1 MAEQQREIFV
11 PEKGPGDTGSV
22 SGESEENAADV
33 LVLEIVVFDLG
44 FPSDTTDVKFRAVQ
58 WICTEVMLAL
68 AVLWNLLPLATSRTI
83 GFRSAHDAFMTTY
96 NGTGAPD
103 SWNWCLSYLA
113 TAGIL
118 IGFDASGHVA
128 EETKN
133 AAVTAARGIFWSTV
147 VSGIGGFIVV
157 VLFLFCVISK
167 PDADKFFEF
176 GGPQPFV
183 PLYAVILGEGGHI
196 FMNIVCVVA
205 LWFVPFTSLVSA
217 AGVPS
222 AAAYGLICLGRL
234 FLTPKTF
241 PKPAWSLGRLS
252 KPFQAIAVLWNGWVV
267 AVLYSPYIFP
277 VDGQTLNY
285 APVIMAIVTVFALLS
300 WWFFPAE
307 RWLPS
312 QRIQQTLEAEG
323 AGSVEKRSGK

>member
-1 MAEQQREIFV
+1 MVDGQPR
-11 PEKGPGDTGSV
+11 
-22 SGESEENAADV
+22 NAI
-33 LVLEIVVFDLG
+33 IVV
-44 FPSDTTDVKFRAVQ
+44 
-58 WICTEVMLAL
+58 W
-68 AVLWNLLPLATSRTI
+68 
-83 GFRSAHDAFMTTY
+83 
-96 NGTGAPD
+96 
-103 SWNWCLSYLA
+103 
-113 TAGIL
+113 
-118 IGFDASGHVA
+118 
-128 EETKN
+128 
-133 AAVTAARGIFWSTV
+133 
-147 VSGIGGFIVV
+147 
-157 VLFLFCVISK
+157 
-167 PDADKFFEF
+167 
-176 GGPQPFV
+176 
-183 PLYAVILGEGGHI
+183 
-196 FMNIVCVVA
+196 VVA
-205 LWFVPFTSLVSA
+205 SIITCTILPSSVAFTSLVSA

-267 AVLYSPYIFP
+267 AVLYSPYAFP

-323 AGSVEKRSGK
+323 AGYVEKRSGK